1 MTPTREQA
9 EVIEAT
15 RPDFERYFLESRKSK
30 GANRRPT
37 FARFPDDTYQ
47 DDHTQ
52 RHRWTW
58 QQSAMAARAQALEDA
73 ATVCGNISQMASS
86 NAPMLCA
93 EQIRALKGK
102 Q

>member
-9 EVIEAT
+9 AGFDDYWQARCLETWREMGC
-15 RPDFERYFLESRKSK
+15 DKER
-30 GANRRPT
+30 GPT
-37 FARFPDDTYQ
+37 PSGDWGEGYKRAAQHAY
-47 DDHTQ
+47 
-52 RHRWTW
+52 
-58 QQSAMAARAQALEDA
+58 AAARAHALEDA